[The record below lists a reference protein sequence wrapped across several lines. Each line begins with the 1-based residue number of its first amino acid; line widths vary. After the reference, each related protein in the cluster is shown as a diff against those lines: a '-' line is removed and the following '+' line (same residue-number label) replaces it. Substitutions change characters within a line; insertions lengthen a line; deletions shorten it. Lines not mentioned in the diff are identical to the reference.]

1 MLTEY
6 YRNKWGRK
14 IIRHWIKTGEFDLDA
29 LKDFVINSCG
39 ITEEEIEGWRK
50 EIKEDKK
57 KKERR
62 YE

>member
-1 MLTEY
+1 VKGEKKMLTEY

-39 ITEEEIEGWRK
+39 ITEEEIEGWK
-50 EIKEDKK
+50 I
-57 KKERR
+57 
-62 YE
+62 